1 MAAAAVAFA
10 CAAAA
15 IAFACV
21 ALIGATPALASAPP
35 SPWDGTNPFNCTIQ
49 NAGLGT
55 TVPDPGADPYCV
67 QFDKTHQNVSQLGI
81 VDFISKEPARTASAV
96 PKCFYFQEDH
106 WRGSLVQSDGTT
118 VIYEFQGHYF
128 FNKATGDGGAWVTGF
143 TVAGQT
149 FDPTL
154 LPGFP
159 PQYGQYFGPGTGGVI
174 THDQVPVD
182 PQCVALAKQQQVYAQ
197 QNAAPRCVPDAGHIT
212 RKGLGPVSLGASE
225 SQVRATIGPPESVK
239 RGFLGY
245 CVDGGGAFLVGQP
258 GDRSGTFGASGTA
271 RTVMLVTT
279 ARGFVLRAGRGRT
292 LTVGSSKRALLKAF
306 RHAKRLNRTRAY
318 RLRPGLVAG
327 VTHGRVAYLAVYD
340 RRSIRRVSRLKAY
353 LRRAR

>member
-1 MAAAAVAFA
+1 MEGPADRVAAAVIALA
-10 CAAAA
+10 CA
-15 IAFACV
+15 

-35 SPWDGTNPFNCTIQ
+35 SPWDGTNPFTCTIQ
-49 NAGLGT
+49 DAGLGA

-67 QFDKTHQNVSQLGI
+67 RFDKTHQNVSQLGI
-81 VDFISKEPARTASAV
+81 VDFISKEPARTAAAV

-106 WRGSLVQSDGTT
+106 WRGSLVQSDGKT

-143 TVAGQT
+143 TIAGQT
-149 FDPTL
+149 FDPTE

-159 PQYGQYFGPGTGGVI
+159 PQYGQYFGPGTGGAI
-174 THDQVPVD
+174 THDQIPVD
-182 PQCVALAKQQQVYAQ
+182 PQCVALAKRTPDLYAQ
-197 QNAAPRCVPDAGHIT
+197 QSATPRCVPGVGHVT
-212 RKGLGPVSLGASE
+212 RTGLGPISLAATE
-225 SQVRATIGPPESVK
+225 SQVRATIGSPQSVK

-245 CVDGGGAFLVGQP
+245 CVEGGGALLVGQRT
-258 GDRSGTFGASGTA
+258 DRSGTFGASGTA

-279 ARGFVLRAGRGRT
+279 AQGFVLRAGRGHT
-292 LTVGSSKRALLKAF
+292 FTVGTRKRALLRAF
-306 RHAKRLNRTRAY
+306 RRAKRLKRTHAY

-327 VTHGRVAYLAVYD
+327 FRHGRVAYLAVYD
-340 RRSIRRVSRLKAY
+340 RTAIRRPDRLTSY